1 MLKKFKRIYDLR
13 VDNDLT
19 QKDMAKILNTTRDN
33 YAQWERGFCNF
44 PLEKINIF
52 ANYFNVSLDYLTGLS
67 NNKKTENYQ
76 VPNFND
82 IPSKIKNI
90 RKKYKYTQEKISE
103 IIKIKQRTYSG
114 YETGRSQTPLYV
126 LYLLAR
132 TYNISLDYL
141 ISRSENKIR
150 KENNY
155 GFRKR

>member
-1 MLKKFKRIYDLR
+1 MLITFKRIYDLR

-76 VPNFND
+76 APNFND
-82 IPSKIKNI
+82 IPSKIKDI

-114 YETGRSQTPLYV
+114 YETGRSQTHYMFYT
-126 LYLLAR
+126 YLLEHI
-132 TYNISLDYL
+132 TFL
-141 ISRSENKIR
+141 
-150 KENNY
+150 
-155 GFRKR
+155 

>member
-82 IPSKIKNI
+82 IPSKIKDI
-90 RKKYKYTQEKISE
+90 RKKYKYVLNTRKI
-103 IIKIKQRTYSG
+103 
-114 YETGRSQTPLYV
+114 
-126 LYLLAR
+126 
-132 TYNISLDYL
+132 
-141 ISRSENKIR
+141 
-150 KENNY
+150 
-155 GFRKR
+155 